1 MWIFADTGKVRV
13 SGWRGAKVVS
23 IILTPGEL
31 TGTAHPIAYASSPG
45 FIALVGITI
54 RSCAIDAPVMCSLAP
69 RITTP
74 SLRRS
79 TTRVYASGSS
89 CLPGGRRAIALRVRD
104 AFDDA
109 HVFAL
114 RGLHVVR
121 MRSAYSG
128 SASAIRVA
136 AVVSVMIDW

>member
-1 MWIFADTGKVRV
+1 MSARGWTAFAAMSVVWGLPYLFIKVAV
-13 SGWRGAKVVS
+13 DDG
-23 IILTPGEL
+23 L
-31 TGTAHPIAYASSPG
+31 SPG

-89 CLPGGRRAIALRVRD
+89 CLPGGRLRSP
-104 AFDDA
+104 
-109 HVFAL
+109 FA
-114 RGLHVVR
+114 
-121 MRSAYSG
+121 
-128 SASAIRVA
+128 
-136 AVVSVMIDW
+136 SVMHSTIRTSLRCAACT